1 MTSLRHLDTT
11 RVFAWLVWY
20 LFEDS
25 HLNSGRRKRPVFS
38 QTRYSRVNVQ
48 TTDLEA
54 GCRAEGSLLPVEMAG
69 LEPATPCLQSR
80 CSSS

>member
-11 RVFAWLVWY
+11 RVFAWLVD

-25 HLNSGRRKRPVFS
+25 HLNAGRRKRPVFS

-48 TTDLEA
+48 KA
-54 GCRAEGSLLPVEMAG
+54 GHCGRRTKRKG
-69 LEPATPCLQSR
+69 
-80 CSSS
+80 